1 MLDPARRTA
10 LVALAASQGRSP
22 AELLNDAVDAL
33 ISADHWQ
40 RAEIERAL
48 SEADAGDFAT
58 ADEVAAAFAS
68 R

>member
-10 LVALAASQGRSP
+10 LVALAARQGRSP

-40 RAEIERAL
+40 RDEIERAL

-58 ADEVAAAFAS
+58 ADEVAAAFAP